1 MSDRETDLVRT
12 TGRGEP
18 SDAEDQGKTPAA
30 EVVLTEHRLGG
41 EHIVF
46 TGGLPVELLPTPTQ
60 FEGLW
65 NLHPGEHPRIFL
77 HGRTVPLPR
86 WQEAYGRNYHF
97 SGATKVA
104 HPVPPELVPYLA
116 WAQQSLDTQLNGLLL
131 NWYDGSLGHY
141 IGKHRDSRRD
151 LVVDAPI
158 VTVSL
163 GETRT
168 MRFRRWKG
176 NEQRDFALTHG
187 SVLVLPYATNLA
199 WTHEITKSARA
210 HGRRISI
217 TLRAFG
223 DG

>member
-1 MSDRETDLVRT
+1 MDLAGRT
-12 TGRGEP
+12 RRGEP
-18 SDAEDQGKTPAA
+18 SDAKGQRKMAAA
-30 EVVLTEHRLGG
+30 EAVLTEHRLGG
-41 EHIVF
+41 EHVVL
-46 TGGLPVELLPTPTQ
+46 TGLLPAELLPTQ
-60 FEGLW
+60 AAFEALW
-65 NLHPGEHPRIFL
+65 DLHPGAHPSIFL

-97 SGATKVA
+97 SGETKVA

-116 WAQQSLDTQLNGLLL
+116 WAQRSLDTRLNGLLL

-141 IGKHRDSRRD
+141 IGKHRDSRRN

-176 NEQRDFALTHG
+176 NEQRDFALTRG

-223 DG
+223 NG